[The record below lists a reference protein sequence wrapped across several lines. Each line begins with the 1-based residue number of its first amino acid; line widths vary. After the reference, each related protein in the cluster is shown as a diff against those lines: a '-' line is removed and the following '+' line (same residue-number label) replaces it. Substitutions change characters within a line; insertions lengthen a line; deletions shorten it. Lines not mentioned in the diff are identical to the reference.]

1 MQIQLIR
8 NATLRLQ
15 YAGLQLLT
23 DPYLAA
29 RYSRPSFTGKS
40 PNPLVELPIP
50 PEEVIAG
57 VDAVLV
63 SHLHSDH
70 FDPAARDLLP
80 KNTLILCQAGDESQL
95 AVMGFQQVTA
105 IVDSLLWRGITIT
118 RIPGQHGS
126 GDVLEDMGT
135 ASGFILQAESEPTV
149 YWAGDTIWSE
159 TVAATIARY
168 QPQIILTHSCGAV
181 WGKNVLIVM
190 DAAQTVE
197 VCRSA
202 PESTIVAIHM
212 EALDHATVSRV
223 ELRQYA
229 SAHGVKPGQLLIP
242 ADGETLVF
250 SR

>member
-1 MQIQLIR
+1 MKIQLIR

-29 RYSRPSFTGKS
+29 KHSRPSFTGKS
-40 PNPLVELPIP
+40 LNPLVDLPIP
-50 PEEVIAG
+50 PGEVIAG

-80 KNTLILCQAGDESQL
+80 KNTPILCQSGDETQL
-95 AVMGFQQVTA
+95 AEMGFQQVTP
-105 IVDSLLWRGITIT
+105 IGDSLTWRGITIT
-118 RIPGQHGS
+118 RITGQHGS
-126 GDVLEDMGT
+126 GDVLKDMGM
-135 ASGFILQAESEPTV
+135 ASGFVLQSVSEPTV
-149 YWAGDTIWSE
+149 YWAGDTIWSD
-159 TVAATIARY
+159 TVAAAIARY

-181 WGKNVLIVM
+181 WGKNVLIIM

-202 PESTIVAIHM
+202 PESTVVAIHM
-212 EALDHATVSRV
+212 EVLDHATVSRA

-229 SAHGVKPGQLLIP
+229 SDHGVKPGQLLIP
-242 ADGETLVF
+242 ADGETLTF
-250 SR
+250 

>member
-15 YAGLQLLT
+15 YAGLLILT

-29 RYSRPSFTGKS
+29 RHSRPSFTGKS

-50 PEEVIAG
+50 PEKVIAG

-80 KNTLILCQAGDESQL
+80 KDTPILCQLGDETQL
-95 AVMGFQQVTA
+95 ADMGFQQVTS
-105 IVDSLLWRGITIT
+105 ITESLVWRGITIT

-126 GDVLEDMGT
+126 GDVLKDMGM
-135 ASGFILQAESEPTV
+135 ASGFVLQADFEPII
-149 YWAGDTIWSE
+149 YWTGDTIWSD
-159 TVAATIARY
+159 TVAATIIRY

-181 WGKNVLIVM
+181 WGKYVLIIM

-197 VCRSA
+197 VCRYA
-202 PESTIVAIHM
+202 PESTVVAIHM
-212 EALDHATVSRV
+212 EALDHATVSRA

-229 SAHGVKPGQLLIP
+229 SEHGVKPGQLLIP
-242 ADGETLVF
+242 VDGEIVKF
-250 SR
+250 